1 MGEFETVL
9 RAQIADTRRGL
20 TAARAARDYD
30 AIRSYGLRLRYLLD
44 IAEEHRVELPED
56 EAPPGTTVLTD
67 ENGV

>member
-9 RAQIADTRRGL
+9 RAQVADTRRGL
-20 TAARAARDYD
+20 MAARAARDYD

-56 EAPPGTTVLTD
+56 EAPAGKAALTD
-67 ENGV
+67 ENGA